1 MPLPPIAAANL
12 RHPWRL
18 GTAVC
23 LATGGWVGLLPGAPG
38 TWGALVGLPLA
49 WGLGQLTLAFHW
61 AAVVAI
67 CLLGVPICSAAVR
80 RLGGP
85 KDPGCI
91 VLDEIASM
99 PIVFLGLGLASWQV
113 ALAGFLLHRLFDITK
128 PPPAR
133 QLESLP
139 AGLGIMADDWAAG
152 IYANLALRLLLA
164 LIPGAGGAFESIGSE
179 CVGRQCRSQGSFSTP
194 RQYNA
199 AS

>member
-1 MPLPPIAAANL
+1 MLRMPLPSIAAANL
-12 RHPWRL
+12 RRPWRL
-18 GTAVC
+18 GPAVW
-23 LATGGWVGLLPGAPG
+23 LATGGWIGFVPRAPG
-38 TWGALVGLPLA
+38 TFGTLLGIPLA
-49 WGLGQLTLAFHW
+49 WGLGQLPLGLNI

-67 CLLGVPICSAAVR
+67 CLLGVPVCSAAVR

-91 VLDEIASM
+91 VLDEIASL
-99 PIVFLGLGLASWQV
+99 PIALLGIGLASWQI

-152 IYANLALRLLLA
+152 AYANLTLRVLMA
-164 LIPGAGGAFESIGSE
+164 FIPAGWWGL
-179 CVGRQCRSQGSFSTP
+179 
-194 RQYNA
+194 
-199 AS
+199 